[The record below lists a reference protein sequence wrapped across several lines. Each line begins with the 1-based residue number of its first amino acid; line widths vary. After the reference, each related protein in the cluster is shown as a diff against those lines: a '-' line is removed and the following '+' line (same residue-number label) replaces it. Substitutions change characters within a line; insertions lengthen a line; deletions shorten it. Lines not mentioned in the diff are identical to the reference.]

1 MRFTVTYYFHNTD
14 GRASL
19 PAVMP
24 LLLGL
29 AKRAT
34 SEQRP
39 PQVRQR
45 GEMLHGAIDDLAV
58 TLVPSFVGPPDPS
71 KTSTEEAREAYA
83 KDNLHPPAERPV

>member
-1 MRFTVTYYFHNTD
+1 M
-14 GRASL
+14 L
-19 PAVMP
+19 

-34 SEQRP
+34 GEQRP
-39 PQVRQR
+39 PQIRQR

-58 TLVPSFVGPPDPS
+58 TLIPNFVGPPDPS

-83 KDNLHPPAERPV
+83 EDLFHPSSERPVTTHVNS